1 MSPTSFFSRSL
12 SRDSSQSNPL
22 LPQDSNRGSFSLQN
36 LSPRGAA
43 SRTASPSPPPSFYR
57 DSNPQHTYN
66 ASPSPSPSPSRTKAP
81 ARRIQFAAP
90 PPPIATS
97 VFLQAPS
104 KSHKHENKGWDSPS
118 KRSGSPQMR
127 RGNSIADPL
136 VNLERREK
144 AIQHELQL
152 LLDAQSTGLIQ
163 GFGGTG
169 EEGSDAGSSTP
180 TSRSV
185 HVNSARSSSRNG
197 GIVPVRQPKRK
208 TIGLKGA
215 RRGLLRDM
223 GELVGIKSEEV
234 GILTEEIERRD
245 EVLAQVETWEK
256 RIDGAREQLSGYAG
270 DEGGGE
276 EAVELAELRT
286 EERAVENEIREM
298 EDRLLQMKARKR
310 WLGEQIKESV
320 NRQEARLSSYRGA
333 LREAEG
339 QVKEFLRRPPIPVSV
354 IMGDEGGFYALPPS
368 RRTLGMA
375 REWWLKESASLT
387 TKREETEKE
396 KQALEEGALMWED
409 AVGVVSE
416 FEDELRKQMK
426 SGEAQDKQLFRS
438 QVGKMGV
445 VIEKLKDIM
454 GTAEDRG
461 WNLLICAVGAE
472 LQAFTE
478 GEGLLRSALEFA
490 EQQQKDDDE
499 PGGVATN
506 GLNELSGLGDEKA
519 GKAAESQRSE
529 SVEREESEDDDPNL
543 AELMIDRENGD
554 VD

>member
-1 MSPTSFFSRSL
+1 
-12 SRDSSQSNPL
+12 
-22 LPQDSNRGSFSLQN
+22 SNRGSFSLQN
-36 LSPRGAA
+36 LSPREAN

-57 DSNPQHTYN
+57 QSNHQHTHN
-66 ASPSPSPSPSRTKAP
+66 SSPSPSPSPSRTKAP

-104 KSHKHENKGWDSPS
+104 NSHKHENKGWESPS
-118 KRSGSPQMR
+118 RRSGSPHLR
-127 RGNSIADPL
+127 RGNSIIDPL
-136 VNLERREK
+136 LNLERREK

-152 LLDAQSTGLIQ
+152 LLDAQSAGLIQ
-163 GFGGTG
+163 GFGGAG

-185 HVNSARSSSRNG
+185 HANSARSRSRNG

-208 TIGLKGA
+208 AVGLKGA

-234 GILTEEIERRD
+234 GILDEEIERRN

-298 EDRLLQMKARKR
+298 EDRLLQMKARRR
-310 WLGEQIKESV
+310 WLGEQVKESV
-320 NRQEARLSSYRGA
+320 NRRDARLSSYRGA

-354 IMGDEGGFYALPPS
+354 IMGDEEGFYALPPS

-375 REWWLKESASLT
+375 REWWLKESASLAT
-387 TKREETEKE
+387 RKEETEKE
-396 KQALEEGALMWED
+396 KQALEEGAIMWED
-409 AVGVVSE
+409 AAGIVSG
-416 FEDELRKQMK
+416 FEDELRQQMK
-426 SGEAQDKQLFRS
+426 SGAAQDKQLFES

-445 VIEKLKDIM
+445 VIEKLKDMM

-472 LQAFTE
+472 LQAFTD
-478 GEGLLRSALEFA
+478 GEGLLKSALEFA
-490 EQQQKDDDE
+490 EQQQKDDDG
-499 PGGVATN
+499 PDGIATN
-506 GLNELSGLGDEKA
+506 GLNQLSGSEDGKA
-519 GKAAESQRSE
+519 GQAAESQRSE
-529 SVEREESEDDDPNL
+529 SVEREESEDDGPNL